1 MLCVNRQCQEVCPAL
16 PSQEKRHGKRFAQEI
31 LHCLGFR
38 RGPQGRRS
46 TVQRTL
52 RPWAA
57 YGHSDGVGRLCSR
70 LLLCRCRRLWMDMDL
85 GFLMQWQTA
94 IPIVGRSFVL
104 LRGIRLCIFVP
115 GKTLFFEEKF
125 YRFSDYLCKSPQM
138 LERLVISSISGIL
151 RFGRYPA
158 YHGISEPHL
167 ALKSSKTVVETAA
180 YYRPCWSATK

>member
-1 MLCVNRQCQEVCPAL
+1 MPRSLPGVARSGEAAWKAICSRNFGLFGLPVGAAGAAL
-16 PSQEKRHGKRFAQEI
+16 H
-31 LHCLGFR
+31 
-38 RGPQGRRS
+38 RS
-46 TVQRTL
+46 TDPPPMGRV
-52 RPWAA
+52 W
-57 YGHSDGVGRLCSR
+57 HSDGVGRLCSR

-85 GFLMQWQTA
+85 GFLMQRQTA